1 MSKTMPADRLED
13 EVHGRFAES
22 PSEIPAEG
30 WKDVLWRVY
39 SEVMVDR
46 VTLIAAGAT
55 YYIVLSIFPGMGVLV
70 SIYGLLSDPAD
81 IALQMSFLRD
91 ILPPGSFDLLQPQLQ
106 ALVGKGQSQ
115 LSFAFITSLL
125 VALWSATS
133 GVKALFDA
141 MNVAYGETEKRSF
154 IRLNL
159 QALAFTLGA
168 VAVLIL
174 LIAVIGLVPVLLKLL
189 YLDQAAETLA
199 KLVRWPFVVLLTACA
214 TIVLYRYG
222 PSREDAKLRWLTWG
236 AAFSTIAWAATTTLF
251 SIYLLNFASY
261 DATYGTLG
269 ALVAFMVW
277 IWLSITILIVG
288 AELNAELEHQTIC
301 DSTTGPAVPM
311 GSRGAVMADT
321 VGEIM

>member
-1 MSKTMPADRLED
+1 MPADRLED
-13 EVHGRFAES
+13 EAHGRFAES
-22 PSEIPAEG
+22 PSEIPAKG

-39 SEVMVDR
+39 SEVMADR

-70 SIYGLLSDPAD
+70 SVYGLLSDPAD
-81 IALQMSFLRD
+81 IARQMSFLRD

-106 ALVGKGQSQ
+106 ALASKGQSQ
-115 LSFAFITSLL
+115 LSFAFLVSLL
-125 VALWSATS
+125 LALWSATA

-159 QALAFTLGA
+159 QALGFTLGA
-168 VAVLIL
+168 VAVAIL
-174 LIAVIGLVPVLLKLL
+174 LVVVVGLVPLLLQLL
-189 YLDQAAETLA
+189 YLDRASETLA
-199 KLVRWPFVVLLTACA
+199 KLGRWPFVLLLTASA

-236 AAFSTIAWAATTTLF
+236 AAFSTMAWAATTTLF

-288 AELNAELEHQTIC
+288 AELNAELEHQTTC
-301 DSTTGPAVPM
+301 DSTTGPALPM

-321 VGEIM
+321 VGESA

>member
-1 MSKTMPADRLED
+1 MPADRLED
-13 EVHGRFAES
+13 EAHGRFAES
-22 PSEIPAEG
+22 PSEIPAKG

-39 SEVMVDR
+39 SEVMADR

-70 SIYGLLSDPAD
+70 SVYGLLSDPAD
-81 IALQMSFLRD
+81 IARQMGFLRD

-106 ALVGKGQSQ
+106 ALASKGQSQ
-115 LSFAFITSLL
+115 LSFAFLVSLL
-125 VALWSATS
+125 LALWSATA

-159 QALAFTLGA
+159 QALGFTLGA
-168 VAVLIL
+168 VAVAIL
-174 LIAVIGLVPVLLKLL
+174 LVVVVGLVPLLLQLL
-189 YLDQAAETLA
+189 YLDRASETLA
-199 KLVRWPFVVLLTACA
+199 KLGRWPFVLLLTASA

-236 AAFSTIAWAATTTLF
+236 AAFSTMAWAATTTLF

-288 AELNAELEHQTIC
+288 AELNAELEHQTTC
-301 DSTTGPAVPM
+301 DSTTGPALPM

-321 VGEIM
+321 VGESA

>member
-1 MSKTMPADRLED
+1 MPADRLED
-13 EVHGRFAES
+13 EAHGRFAES
-22 PSEIPAEG
+22 PSEIPAKG

-39 SEVMVDR
+39 SEVMADR

-70 SIYGLLSDPAD
+70 SVYGLLSDPAD
-81 IALQMSFLRD
+81 IARQMGFLRD

-106 ALVGKGQSQ
+106 ALASKGQSQ
-115 LSFAFITSLL
+115 LSFAFLVSLL
-125 VALWSATS
+125 LALWSATA

-159 QALAFTLGA
+159 QALGFTLGA
-168 VAVLIL
+168 VAVAIL
-174 LIAVIGLVPVLLKLL
+174 LVVVVGLVPLLLQLL
-189 YLDQAAETLA
+189 YLDQASETLA
-199 KLVRWPFVVLLTACA
+199 KLGRWPFVLLLTASA

-277 IWLSITILIVG
+277 IWLSITILIIG
-288 AELNAELEHQTIC
+288 AELNAELEHQTTC
-301 DSTTGPAVPM
+301 DSTTGPALPM

-321 VGEIM
+321 VGESA

>member
-1 MSKTMPADRLED
+1 MPADRPE
-13 EVHGRFAES
+13 EEAHGRLAES
-22 PSEIPAEG
+22 PSEIPAKG

-39 SEVMVDR
+39 SEVLVDR

-70 SIYGLLSDPAD
+70 SIYGLVSDPAD

-91 ILPPGSFDLLQPQLQ
+91 ILPPGSFDLLQPQLE
-106 ALVGKGQSQ
+106 ALASKGQSQ
-115 LSFAFITSLL
+115 LSFAFATSLL
-125 VALWSATS
+125 VALWSATA

-154 IRLNL
+154 LRLNL
-159 QALAFTLGA
+159 QAFAFTLGA
-168 VAVLIL
+168 VAVAIL
-174 LIAVIGLVPVLLKLL
+174 LIAFIGLVPVLLQLL
-189 YLDQAAETLA
+189 YLDHTSETVA
-199 KLVRWPFVVLLTACA
+199 KLVRWPLVLLVTAGA
-214 TIVLYRYG
+214 TVVLYRYG

-236 AAFSTIAWAATTTLF
+236 AAFSTIAWAATTALF

-288 AELNAELEHQTIC
+288 AELNAELEHQTRC
-301 DSTTGPAVPM
+301 DSTTGPALPL
-311 GSRGAVMADT
+311 GERGAVMADT
-321 VGEIM
+321 IGESA

>member
-1 MSKTMPADRLED
+1 MPADRLE
-13 EVHGRFAES
+13 EEAHGRLAES
-22 PSEIPAEG
+22 PSEIPAKG

-39 SEVMVDR
+39 SEVLVDR

-81 IALQMSFLRD
+81 IAVQMSFLRD
-91 ILPPGSFDLLQPQLQ
+91 ILPPGSFDLLQPQLE
-106 ALVGKGQSQ
+106 ALASKGQSQ
-115 LSFAFITSLL
+115 LSFAFVTSLL
-125 VALWSATS
+125 VALWSATN

-159 QALAFTLGA
+159 QAFAFTLGA
-168 VAVLIL
+168 VAVAIL
-174 LIAVIGLVPVLLKLL
+174 LGAVIGLVPVLLQLL
-189 YLDQAAETLA
+189 YLDHASETVA
-199 KLVRWPFVVLLTACA
+199 KLVRWPLVLLLTACA

-236 AAFSTIAWAATTTLF
+236 AAFSTTAWAATTTLF

-288 AELNAELEHQTIC
+288 AELNAELEHQTKC
-301 DSTTGPAVPM
+301 DSTTGAALPL

-321 VGEIM
+321 VGETA